1 MKFAEDRAT
10 TIMKQFEN
18 AAELTGTQ
26 AMGGAGL
33 VTGRGVSAKHLFI
46 PANNNE
52 ILKLINLK
60 I

>member
-1 MKFAEDRAT
+1 
-10 TIMKQFEN
+10 MKQFEN